1 MSHVEEN
8 KDKDRQIVEAE
19 VKLSADQHDLVIKAL
34 SQIPTGEARDLGDLF
49 EKAKSHDV
57 LNDFTA

>member
-1 MSHVEEN
+1 MKTN
-8 KDKDRQIVEAE
+8 TYE

>member
-1 MSHVEEN
+1 MKTN
-8 KDKDRQIVEAE
+8 LNMKTNTYE